1 MTNIYM
7 IKFKWLHCCS
17 YSLDEF
23 TIQKAFISIEWREY
37 KKKNNIRDQI
47 KSELNVFKL
56 DLIIINYN
64 QC

>member
-1 MTNIYM
+1 M
-7 IKFKWLHCCS
+7 IKFKQLHCYS

-23 TIQKAFISIEWREY
+23 TIQKVFISMEWREY
-37 KKKNNIRDQI
+37 KKNSIRGQI